1 MFIIVH
7 KNFPWRNAF
16 EFRHLQCTL
25 HHGASKG
32 RGSQAPVRACVH
44 IKQACLFHLKAGWPY
59 PRYMPEE

>member
-1 MFIIVH
+1 MFITVH
-7 KNFPWRNAF
+7 KNILLEKRF

-44 IKQACLFHLKAGWPY
+44 IKQAAFFI
-59 PRYMPEE
+59 